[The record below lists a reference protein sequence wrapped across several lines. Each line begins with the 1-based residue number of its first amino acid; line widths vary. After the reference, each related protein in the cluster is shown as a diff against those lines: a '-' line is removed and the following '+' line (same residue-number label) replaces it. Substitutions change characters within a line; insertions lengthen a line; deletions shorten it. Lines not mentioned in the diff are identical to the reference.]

1 MSIQVLL
8 KDFPHREIALSTDN
22 QILVFRRTY
31 KAAGEFGLSRSSS
44 DVSVYNTGRQD
55 GPSRCLVEFSSK
67 SSVDLSDFRNVGKA
81 QGTLGLVTLNHDVFL
96 CTISHSSHVA
106 TVRPGETV
114 QKINLVEFFCLNS
127 REYDHFHGQGH
138 NPYPNQVFQSD
149 DVDYGGGFDQ
159 GDSTAEHPFTA
170 LRKLLSNGFF
180 YYSVDFN
187 LTSRIQDRA
196 GSGEEGDF
204 DIGSLDEG
212 LLWNS
217 YMIEPLLTFRARLTD
232 FEREA
237 LDRSRLL
244 TSVIRGFVKTLTIP
258 PSSAP
263 LKQLASNLPSSL
275 TVISRLSSR
284 RAGTRFNSRGIDD
297 DGNVA
302 NFVETETIF
311 WHPTGVCFSYVQ
323 IRGSVPV
330 FWESSSSLI
339 PGQQKIQITRS
350 VEATQPAFDKHFEG
364 LNTTYGPIHIVNLLS
379 ETKPGEYELSE
390 RYQYH
395 ISKCSLMR
403 NGEKNVA
410 SSHRMLRSTEYD
422 FHAETRGGNGY
433 EGARMIRRYLDESA
447 EGFAYFLSEEVVDET
462 STVNKGQPGLRRTIV
477 VLQQE
482 GMFRTNCLDCLD
494 RTNLVQGMISQMAME
509 SFLNHR
515 SERASPDFWTRHSS
529 LWADNGDT
537 LSKIY
542 AGTGALKSSF
552 TRHGKMSL
560 AGAIA
565 DVRKSATRLYVNNF
579 ADTARQNTIDLLL
592 GRLMGQ
598 TPVHLY
604 DPINDY
610 VIGELGRR
618 ASEYSSEKFI
628 NVWAGTFNLNG
639 RTNGI
644 SEDLS
649 PWLCAHSK
657 NSAKSPEVIAVGFQ
671 EIVELS
677 PQQIMSTDPAR
688 RHAWEE
694 AVKRTL
700 NSYAASLRTDSYVL
714 LRSGQ
719 LVGAA
724 LMVFVKASVLPEIK
738 NVEGSIKK
746 TGLSGIAGNKG
757 AVAIRFDYGS
767 TSLCFVTAHLAA
779 GFANYEER
787 NRDYKTITQG
797 LHFLKNRTIDSHS
810 TVIWLGDF
818 NYRIGL
824 SDDRCRALVR
834 ANDLS
839 TLYENDQLNL
849 QMVAGLAFPF
859 YSESRITFP
868 PTYKYDLRSDEYDT
882 SEKSRIPAWTD
893 RILRKGTNLKQI
905 DYNAAPLRFSD
916 HRPVY
921 ASFECII
928 TTVNEAIKSRLSTE
942 IYAKRRT
949 ELNFDSNGAISSAQQ
964 SEDEAEVTGY
974 KSIAPGE
981 LPPASSNRRKWWLD
995 NDMPARSQVQ
1005 PPRAGLVPNP
1015 QRPDNPWRQTNESD
1029 WVEMQSRSPTE
1040 GTPGKLEKPEVPPPR
1055 RGTPA
1060 RKMIVPEWDGPHSD
1074 SDRSKGSNRPSPK
1087 PPMAANDLLD
1097 GPASEPISQTPLRP
1111 SNTPRTLSSAS
1122 IGGSGTSNVLKK
1134 APPPKPKKPSSL
1146 ARSHSSTDIAPSPPK
1161 PQTLPQTI
1169 TQPKPITHRRPLPP
1183 PSLPSAKPSPLPPP
1197 PTPSRQN
1204 SNFSNPAQT
1213 EEESPPLPSRR
1224 NTEESSVLAPT
1235 KKKAPPQPVQPRGQ
1249 GQRNRMQSGGGGG
1262 GGGGGVRGEQ
1272 QEGERPSLPPRRG
1285 TGN

>member
-1 MSIQVLL
+1 
-8 KDFPHREIALSTDN
+8 
-22 QILVFRRTY
+22 
-31 KAAGEFGLSRSSS
+31 
-44 DVSVYNTGRQD
+44 
-55 GPSRCLVEFSSK
+55 
-67 SSVDLSDFRNVGKA
+67 
-81 QGTLGLVTLNHDVFL
+81 
-96 CTISHSSHVA
+96 
-106 TVRPGETV
+106 
-114 QKINLVEFFCLNS
+114 
-127 REYDHFHGQGH
+127 
-138 NPYPNQVFQSD
+138 
-149 DVDYGGGFDQ
+149 
-159 GDSTAEHPFTA
+159 
-170 LRKLLSNGFF
+170 
-180 YYSVDFN
+180 
-187 LTSRIQDRA
+187 
-196 GSGEEGDF
+196 
-204 DIGSLDEG
+204 
-212 LLWNS
+212 
-217 YMIEPLLTFRARLTD
+217 
-232 FEREA
+232 
-237 LDRSRLL
+237 
-244 TSVIRGFVKTLTIP
+244 
-258 PSSAP
+258 
-263 LKQLASNLPSSL
+263 
-275 TVISRLSSR
+275 
-284 RAGTRFNSRGIDD
+284 
-297 DGNVA
+297 
-302 NFVETETIF
+302 
-311 WHPTGVCFSYVQ
+311 
-323 IRGSVPV
+323 
-330 FWESSSSLI
+330 
-339 PGQQKIQITRS
+339 
-350 VEATQPAFDKHFEG
+350 
-364 LNTTYGPIHIVNLLS
+364 
-379 ETKPGEYELSE
+379 
-390 RYQYH
+390 
-395 ISKCSLMR
+395 
-403 NGEKNVA
+403 
-410 SSHRMLRSTEYD
+410 
-422 FHAETRGGNGY
+422 
-433 EGARMIRRYLDESA
+433 
-447 EGFAYFLSEEVVDET
+447 
-462 STVNKGQPGLRRTIV
+462 
-477 VLQQE
+477 
-482 GMFRTNCLDCLD
+482 
-494 RTNLVQGMISQMAME
+494 
-509 SFLNHR
+509 
-515 SERASPDFWTRHSS
+515 
-529 LWADNGDT
+529 
-537 LSKIY
+537 
-542 AGTGALKSSF
+542 
-552 TRHGKMSL
+552 MSL

-598 TPVHLY
+598 APVHLY

-610 VIGELGRR
+610 VIGELGRG
-618 ASEYSSEKFI
+618 ASEYSSDKLI
-628 NVWAGTFNLNG
+628 NIWAGTFNLNG

-649 PWLCAHSK
+649 PWLCAHSS

-724 LMVFVKASVLPEIK
+724 LMVFVKTSVLPEIK

-928 TTVNEAIKSRLSTE
+928 TTVNEAIKRHLSTQ

-949 ELNFDSNGAISSAQQ
+949 ELNLDSNGAMSPAQQ
-964 SEDEAEVTGY
+964 SEDEAELTGY

-995 NDMPARSQVQ
+995 NDMPAQSKVQ

-1015 QRPDNPWRQTNESD
+1015 QRPDNPWRPTKEPD
-1029 WVEMQSRSPTE
+1029 WVEMQSHSSLE
-1040 GTPGKLEKPEVPPPR
+1040 GTGSKLEKPEVPPPR

-1060 RKMIVPEWDGPHSD
+1060 RKMIVPEWDGPRTD
-1074 SDRSKGSNRPSPK
+1074 SDRNKGSNRANPEPR
-1087 PPMAANDLLD
+1087 MAANDLLD
-1097 GPASEPISQTPLRP
+1097 GPASESVRQAPLRP
-1111 SNTPRTLSSAS
+1111 SNTPRTISSTS
-1122 IGGSGTSNVLKK
+1122 IGVSTSNVLKK
-1134 APPPKPKKPSSL
+1134 APPPKPKKPSTL
-1146 ARSHSSTDIAPSPPK
+1146 ARSQSSIDTAPSPK
-1161 PQTLPQTI
+1161 PQTLPQNSDQLKDLSPASPAVI
-1169 TQPKPITHRRPLPP
+1169 RRPLPP
-1183 PSLPSAKPSPLPPP
+1183 PSLPSAKPSPPPP
-1197 PTPSRQN
+1197 VPSRQS
-1204 SNFSNPAQT
+1204 SNFSTAAQT
-1213 EEESPPLPSRR
+1213 EEETPPLPPRR
-1224 NTEESSVLAPT
+1224 NTEEGGSGGQDVMTPK
-1235 KKKAPPQPVQPRGQ
+1235 KKKAPPPPVQPRGQ
-1249 GQRNRMQSGGGGG
+1249 GQGQKNRLQSGGAM
-1262 GGGGGVRGEQ
+1262 RDER
-1272 QEGERPSLPPRRG
+1272 EGDDRPSLPPRRG